1 MIIIPRRSIISTI
14 GDRFTEALE
23 DYEKA
28 LDDYVH
34 VTKTIKNIEEI
45 WFRAGRAAYNCGKIG
60 DAKKYMEEALKINPN
75 YREAKEFLKNITD
88 MV

>member
-1 MIIIPRRSIISTI
+1 M
-14 GDRFTEALE
+14 E

-28 LDDYVH
+28 LDDYVYAAET
-34 VTKTIKNIEEI
+34 TKNVAEI
-45 WFRAGRAAYNCGKIG
+45 WFRAGRAAYNCGNVV

-75 YREAKEFLKNITD
+75 YREAKEFLDSITD